1 MAMPELKVKIFMDGA
16 DLEFI
21 KNASKD
27 FPFVRGFTTNPS
39 LMRKAGV
46 TDYKGFALQAIEAA
60 RGQSISFEVF
70 SDDFDDMERQAK
82 IIASWGANAYVK
94 IPITNTKGESSA
106 PLVKKLSA
114 AGVKLNVTAIMTTEQ
129 VRITADALDAG
140 TPAIVSVFAGRIA
153 DTGRDPIPVMKE
165 NLALLS
171 AKPKAELL
179 WASSREALNIF
190 QANESGTHIITATRD
205 LIAKMKLAGRDL
217 DEYSLD
223 TVKTFYSDAQAAGFK
238 L

>member
-1 MAMPELKVKIFMDGA
+1 MEIPKLKIKIFLDGA
-16 DLEFI
+16 DLESI
-21 KNASKD
+21 KNATRE
-27 FPFVRGFTTNPS
+27 FPFVKGFTTNPS

-46 TDYKGFALQAIEAA
+46 TDYKGFALKAIEAA
-60 RGQSISFEVF
+60 GGLPISFEVF
-70 SDDFDDMERQAK
+70 SDDFADMERQAK

-94 IPITNTKGESSA
+94 IPITDTKGESAA

-114 AGVKLNVTAIMTTEQ
+114 SGVKLNVTAIMTTEQ
-129 VRITADALDAG
+129 VRLTAEALDAA

-190 QANESGTHIITATRD
+190 QADESGTHIITATRD

-223 TVKTFYSDAQAAGFK
+223 TVKTFYDDAQAAGYK